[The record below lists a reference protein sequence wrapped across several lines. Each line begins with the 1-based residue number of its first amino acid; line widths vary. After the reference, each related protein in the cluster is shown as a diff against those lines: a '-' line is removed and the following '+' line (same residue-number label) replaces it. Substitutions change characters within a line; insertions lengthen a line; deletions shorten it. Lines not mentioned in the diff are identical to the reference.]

1 MAYAAAD
8 EVFVPL
14 LRNAAAPHQSPSVTA
29 FPRRRRQTPLSATSP
44 LTGESP
50 QGEAFKLILKT
61 RK

>member
-1 MAYAAAD
+1 MAYATAD

-29 FPRRRRQTPLSATSP
+29 
-44 LTGESP
+44 SP

>member
-29 FPRRRRQTPLSATSP
+29 SP
-44 LTGESP
+44 LGR
-50 QGEAFKLILKT
+50 FKPFLILKT